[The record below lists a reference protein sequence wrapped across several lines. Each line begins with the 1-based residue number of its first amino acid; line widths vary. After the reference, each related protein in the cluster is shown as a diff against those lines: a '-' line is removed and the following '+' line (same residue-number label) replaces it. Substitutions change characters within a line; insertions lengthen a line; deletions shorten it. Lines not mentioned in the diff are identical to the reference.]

1 MWQISLIEGI
11 AALLGAISVW
21 LVVKRNILAFPIG
34 IIMVVLYIWIFYES
48 KLYSDMLLQVFF
60 VVMQI
65 HGWLVWKKSET
76 GKDEKIIVRSLS
88 NAQWIWTGLLLFLGF
103 LGLGYVMET
112 YTDASS
118 PYTDAF
124 VAVQSVLAQW
134 WMNKRY
140 VESWI
145 LWIGVDQVAIFLYA
159 SKNLYFT
166 TVLYG
171 LFLVMAVIGYLEWKN
186 SVLLDNNRNTDD
198 ADLAD

>member
-1 MWQISLIEGI
+1 MWQISLIEGF
-11 AALLGAISVW
+11 AALLGVISVW
-21 LVVKRNILAFPIG
+21 CVVKRNILAFPIG
-34 IIMVVLYIWIFYES
+34 IVMVVLYIWIFYES

-65 HGWLVWKKSET
+65 HGWIVWKKSET
-76 GKDEKIIVRSLS
+76 GKDEKIVVRSLS

-145 LWIGVDQVAIFLYA
+145 LWIGVDQVAIFLYV

-186 SVLLDNNRNTDD
+186 SVILGNNWNTDD
-198 ADLAD
+198 TDLAD

>member
-21 LVVKRNILAFPIG
+21 LVVKRNIFAFPIG

-186 SVLLDNNRNTDD
+186 SVLLDSNRNTDD